1 MKYYQKA
8 RSLQWAF
15 CVLLPVNRVTNYK
28 NDVTLARLYYTIFT
42 AAKGNVI
49 MAFLFTDLLTDSLK
63 FGQNEKVN
71 SSSFCQSYISFLLRG
86 GGQGWTSLPPPPRL

>member
-28 NDVTLARLYYTIFT
+28 NDVTLAR
-42 AAKGNVI
+42 
-49 MAFLFTDLLTDSLK
+49 
-63 FGQNEKVN
+63 
-71 SSSFCQSYISFLLRG
+71 
-86 GGQGWTSLPPPPRL
+86 